1 MALPLFDLIRSKKV
15 PELKLK
21 ITKSDIYIFV
31 AILIFFVSLFIYAN
45 GSFKYPWLEDS
56 DPWHHASGIKYVS
69 IEKDVFNTGD
79 DFMYINPYPPG
90 YDLFFGVLHQTSVSL
105 YWTMKFFNAL
115 IISLGILFFY
125 FFAKKII
132 RHRGKAL
139 FATFILASI
148 PSYLS
153 HFIWAHSLVITLLFV
168 ALYCV
173 EMYFEDKKWG
183 IASIIVIASIVLSQP
198 TQPIKFAVIFG
209 AYFLVK
215 WISTKKFDWKLLGSL
230 FLGYILS
237 IIWWADK
244 WKGMLGKGAGY
255 GVEKHAHLYTGKSFF
270 GRILTVL
277 QEGFAPYTGTATR
290 PYSFQELFFA
300 QHQNMINNPIGI
312 GLVISLLLAVSLIYI
327 LVNYKKLL
335 SKEKNYLLI
344 ILFWAVFC
352 FIGLNSLTFNLP
364 FGFFGFRFW
373 MLLAPAIAILSAEAL
388 WFLFS
393 IGKKYSVPAVFIILI
408 VVLGVILT
416 SAHQK
421 YSVNTAQW
429 PPGQAWKT
437 GEELGAYVWMKDN
450 LEINT
455 PVFAY
460 VNNNF
465 VLGFDMYSCIW
476 CSDVKEFQK
485 TAMNVSAE
493 NTHNRLKSLGYSYVV
508 IGARDVENFGVNA
521 TNDKVAELLGSGLF
535 RQAYGNAGAVVLQLA

>member
-1 MALPLFDLIRSKKV
+1 
-15 PELKLK
+15 
-21 ITKSDIYIFV
+21 V

-79 DFMYINPYPPG
+79 NFMYINPYPPG

-277 QEGFAPYTGTATR
+277 QEGFAPYSGTATR

-300 QHQNMINNPIGI
+300 QPKTRLSINNSSPY
-312 GLVISLLLAVSLIYI
+312 SATSY
-327 LVNYKKLL
+327 
-335 SKEKNYLLI
+335 
-344 ILFWAVFC
+344 
-352 FIGLNSLTFNLP
+352 NSLKYRSKKQPKVNL
-364 FGFFGFRFW
+364 
-373 MLLAPAIAILSAEAL
+373 
-388 WFLFS
+388 
-393 IGKKYSVPAVFIILI
+393 
-408 VVLGVILT
+408 
-416 SAHQK
+416 
-421 YSVNTAQW
+421 
-429 PPGQAWKT
+429 
-437 GEELGAYVWMKDN
+437 
-450 LEINT
+450 
-455 PVFAY
+455 
-460 VNNNF
+460 
-465 VLGFDMYSCIW
+465 
-476 CSDVKEFQK
+476 
-485 TAMNVSAE
+485 
-493 NTHNRLKSLGYSYVV
+493 
-508 IGARDVENFGVNA
+508 
-521 TNDKVAELLGSGLF
+521 
-535 RQAYGNAGAVVLQLA
+535 